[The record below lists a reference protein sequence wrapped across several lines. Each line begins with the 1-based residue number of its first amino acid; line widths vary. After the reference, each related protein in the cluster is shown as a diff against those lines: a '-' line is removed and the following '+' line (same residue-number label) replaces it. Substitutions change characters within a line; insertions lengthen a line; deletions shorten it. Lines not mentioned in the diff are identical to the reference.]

1 MGCSMLRSEYD
12 VVVLGG
18 GAAGFSAVV
27 AAAEAGASVLLV
39 SRGPLGGTCVNYG
52 CVPSK
57 YLLSRLA
64 VSRKAGTSVSLP
76 RLIREAST
84 VSSDLRADKY
94 ESLLDSLGID
104 YIRGSGA
111 FKGKG
116 IVKAGGGEVR
126 YRKAAIIAVGARAWR
141 PPVKGLDQV
150 EDRIVDNERL
160 FTEPLDP
167 GSIVVIGGRAQGIEI
182 AQIMARSGVDTT
194 LLQRSPRL
202 LPEDEPE
209 AGYYMREVLEEDGV
223 RVVTGARIRE
233 VKTGSSGVSVIY
245 EVNGR
250 GGIARGD
257 YIYLATGRRPQLQGL
272 GLENIGVRVSSNGY
286 IIVDEYLKAADGVY
300 AAGDCIN
307 GYMLEPVAA
316 REGYVAALNALGN
329 SIKMDYTVIP
339 RAVFT
344 DPEFARVGLTE
355 KELAK
360 RIGVCS
366 CRTVGLSDIPKA
378 RILGYA
384 KGFFKLIVDPRNRR
398 IVGAHIM
405 APNASETIHE
415 AAMAIRAGMT
425 IDDLIDTIHVFPT
438 ISEGLKYAALAFYR
452 DVSKMPCCLL

>member
-1 MGCSMLRSEYD
+1 M
-12 VVVLGG
+12 
-18 GAAGFSAVV
+18 
-27 AAAEAGASVLLV
+27 
-39 SRGPLGGTCVNYG
+39 
-52 CVPSK
+52 
-57 YLLSRLA
+57 
-64 VSRKAGTSVSLP
+64 
-76 RLIREAST
+76 
-84 VSSDLRADKY
+84 
-94 ESLLDSLGID
+94 
-104 YIRGSGA
+104 
-111 FKGKG
+111 
-116 IVKAGGGEVR
+116 
-126 YRKAAIIAVGARAWR
+126 
-141 PPVKGLDQV
+141 
-150 EDRIVDNERL
+150 
-160 FTEPLDP
+160 
-167 GSIVVIGGRAQGIEI
+167 
-182 AQIMARSGVDTT
+182 
-194 LLQRSPRL
+194 
-202 LPEDEPE
+202 
-209 AGYYMREVLEEDGV
+209 
-223 RVVTGARIRE
+223 
-233 VKTGSSGVSVIY
+233 IY